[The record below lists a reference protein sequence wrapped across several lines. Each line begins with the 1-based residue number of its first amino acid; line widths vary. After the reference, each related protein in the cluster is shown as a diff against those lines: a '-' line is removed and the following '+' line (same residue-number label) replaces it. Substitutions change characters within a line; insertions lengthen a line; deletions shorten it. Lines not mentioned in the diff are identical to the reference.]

1 MKDALYYDEVYN
13 GRYHVDEDRV
23 RYTASLCSG
32 RTLDVGCG
40 DGRLAQFCDG
50 HYLGLDFSQVAIDLA
65 CHRNPGK
72 RFKVHDFIKEPLP
85 RGPWDT
91 IVLGELLEHL
101 DDETEALLL
110 KKARQSLAPNGHLV
124 VTVPNGAAIPDPA
137 HVREFTDGALPKA
150 LGSIG
155 SVLTHPY
162 SDHYLVATAH
172 RKRPKLSVVL
182 IVKNEVE
189 LLPGCLDSLKGLWDE
204 LVIVDTGSTD
214 ETIEIA
220 KSYGARIGHFPWR
233 SDFAAARNYAEG
245 LCFGE
250 YVYWQD
256 ADEILLEGHEAI
268 RQVVEE
274 GQQDG
279 ITPFMIFSRD
289 KNGIPTSTYAR
300 QELLHKNT
308 KEWSWHG
315 AAHNWL
321 NGTGRIERKD
331 IVVEHLA
338 RPSGDRPNHDDMFD
352 ALRSDLEKENLPER
366 TLFYLAR
373 QHFYKK
379 HWHECLGLVALL
391 LQIPPGWAIQRSRA
405 CLLAADCWR
414 ALGDEKSAW
423 QAALKSLAEF
433 AGWAEPYFWLGK
445 RARAER
451 RYEEAIGWLLA
462 STAFSPSTYFTDH
475 TIYDWY
481 RWDELALAC
490 HKAGRNEEALKYG
503 AIALAARPDSERLK
517 KNMEYYGAAL
527 KRNERVPGLVE
538 I

>member
-1 MKDALYYDEVYN
+1 MMKDSSYYDKIYN
-13 GRYHVDEDRV
+13 GRYHVDENRV

-32 RTLDVGCG
+32 KVLDVGCG

-50 HYLGLDFSQVAIDLA
+50 HYLGLDFSQAAIDLA
-65 CHRNPGK
+65 AHRNPGK
-72 RFKVHDFIKEPLP
+72 KFKVHDFIKEPMP
-85 RGPWDT
+85 RGSWHT

-101 DDETEALLL
+101 DNKTEALLL
-110 KKARQSLAPNGHLV
+110 KKIRQSLAPNGHLV
-124 VTVPNGAAIPDPA
+124 VTVPNGAAVPDPA
-137 HVREFTDGALPKA
+137 HVREFTDGVLPKA
-150 LGSIG
+150 LGAIG
-155 SVLTHPY
+155 PILTHPY
-162 SDHYLVATAH
+162 SDQYLVATAH
-172 RKRPKLSVVL
+172 RKQPKLSIVL
-182 IVKNEVE
+182 IVKNEEE
-189 LLPGCLDSLKGLWDE
+189 LLPTCLDSLKGLWDE
-204 LVIVDTGSTD
+204 LVIVDTGSSD
-214 ETIEIA
+214 KTIEIA
-220 KSYGARIGHFPWR
+220 KSYGARMGHFPWCD
-233 SDFAAARNYAEG
+233 DFAAARNYAEG

-250 YVYWQD
+250 YLYWQD

-268 RQVVEE
+268 RQIVSE
-274 GQQDG
+274 GKQDG
-279 ITPFMIFSRD
+279 IAPFMIFSRD
-289 KNGIPTSTYAR
+289 KNGNPATTYAR

-321 NGTGRIERKD
+321 NGTGRIEHKD
-331 IVVEHLA
+331 IVVEHLS
-338 RPSGDRPNHDDMFD
+338 RPSGDRPNHADMFD
-352 ALRSDLEKENLPER
+352 ALRSDLEKETLTER

-391 LQIPPGWAIQRSRA
+391 LQIPPGWPIQRSRA
-405 CLLAADCWR
+405 CLMAADCWR

-445 RARAER
+445 TARAQK

-462 STAFSPSTYFTDH
+462 STAFSPSTYFVDQ

-490 HKAGRNEEALKYG
+490 HKAGRNKEALKYG
-503 AIALAARPDSERLK
+503 GIALAARPDSERLK
-517 KNMEYYGAAL
+517 VNMEYYEKAL
-527 KRNERVPGLVE
+527 KG
-538 I
+538 